1 MARTTRRR
9 RRKHRGTQGGGV
21 DRRGRTGRP
30 RSRQEARARARK
42 QLGTKRGEGPPT
54 WGKAVS
60 RGAFAAGLFLVL
72 LVVLFRRP
80 VPSSVAVAVLMLAFY
95 IPMGYVIDRF
105 FYNRRQAAARR
116 ARERRARGE

>member
-1 MARTTRRR
+1 M
-9 RRKHRGTQGGGV
+9 
-21 DRRGRTGRP
+21 
-30 RSRQEARARARK
+30 
-42 QLGTKRGEGPPT
+42 
-54 WGKAVS
+54 
-60 RGAFAAGLFLVL
+60 L

-80 VPSSVAVAVLMLAFY
+80 VASSVAVAVLMLAFY